1 MAAGLITL
9 FVLTLC
15 AVDSARLKPKAD
27 NRLFG
32 HVGSPSSHT
41 PIGFTLT
48 MQELTSFYKPI
59 GLLGEG
65 GQEAPVLEVLIGD
78 AAQLQSTDLDYL
90 KSLRTKA
97 DTVIAADDFNSTR
110 FQFGDL
116 LGFIDNHYDELE
128 VWGHSVTPFQM
139 KKVRELIQE
148 LIKEKEAEFG
158 SAQASETE
166 FDDTMDSIER
176 KANPYVPDFRALK
189 GQRVAAKLIS
199 PDADDEAMLIKEVV
213 FGHVLRSVTGNN
225 YKVGGHL
232 GFFCVDM
239 GEPMTNSSEDEAQ
252 RKCFSRFC
260 PYGTE
265 AVLLFE
271 KFPGDTL
278 HSSAPDFED
287 AEEATAFVKSVTD
300 AVSAMHAHGV
310 VHGDL
315 ASRNVMFNKPNT
327 FIIDMGYST
336 FCSQAHLEA
345 AQADLASAGLFL
357 GVLDS
362 PQCHYRD
369 GRQSMLAVTHAFDYK
384 EDSKNLK
391 EWLPE
396 VVEGYLTESFVNT
409 QIPAEDC
416 RIE

>member
-27 NRLFG
+27 KRLFG
-32 HVGSPSSHT
+32 HVGIPSSHT
-41 PIGFTLT
+41 PIGLTLK

-65 GQEAPVLEVLIGD
+65 GQASVSEGLIGD
-78 AAQLQSTDLDYL
+78 AAQLQSIDVDDL

-97 DTVIAADDFNSTR
+97 DIVITADDFNSTR
-110 FQFGDL
+110 FQFSDL
-116 LGFIDNHYDELE
+116 LGFIDNQSKLDF
-128 VWGHSVTPFQM
+128 WGHNVTRSEM
-139 KKVRELIQE
+139 KKTRELIQE
-148 LIKEKEAEFG
+148 LIEQKETEFG

-166 FDDTMDSIER
+166 FDETMDAIER

-199 PDADDEAMLIKEVV
+199 PDADDAMLIKEVV
-213 FGHVLRSVTGNN
+213 FGHLLRSVTGNN
-225 YKVGGHL
+225 YKVGGYL
-232 GFFCVDM
+232 GFFCVDT
-239 GEPMTNSSEDEAQ
+239 GEPATNSSEDEAQ

-345 AQADLASAGLFL
+345 AQAELASAGLFL

-384 EDSKNLK
+384 EDSKYLK

>member
-15 AVDSARLKPKAD
+15 VVDGARLKTKAD

-41 PIGFTLT
+41 PIGLTLKL
-48 MQELTSFYKPI
+48 QELNSFYKLV
-59 GLLGEG
+59 GHLGQG
-65 GQEAPVLEVLIGD
+65 GQATVFEALIGD
-78 AAQLQSTDLDYL
+78 AAQLLSTDLDNL
-90 KSLRTKA
+90 KSLRTDA
-97 DTVIAADDFNSTR
+97 DTVIAADDFNSTKIK
-110 FQFGDL
+110 FGDL
-116 LGFIDNHYDELE
+116 LNFIDHQKKLDF
-128 VWGHSVTPFQM
+128 WGHSVTLSEM
-139 KKVRELIQE
+139 KKTRELIQE
-148 LIKEKEAEFG
+148 LVEIGEAEVG
-158 SAQASETE
+158 SAQASAETE
-166 FDDTMDSIER
+166 FGDTMDSIER

-189 GQRVAAKLIS
+189 GQRVAAKIIY
-199 PDADDEAMLIKEVV
+199 PDYDDDAMLIKEVV

-225 YKVGGHL
+225 YKVGGYL
-232 GFFCVDM
+232 GFFCLDT
-239 GEPMTNSSEDEAQ
+239 GEPATNSSEDKAQ

-260 PYGTE
+260 PYGAI
-265 AVLLFE
+265 AVLLSE
-271 KFPGDTL
+271 KFPGDTV
-278 HSSAPDFED
+278 SNSAPDFEN

-315 ASRNVMFNKPNT
+315 ASRNVMFKKPNT

-345 AQADLASAGLFL
+345 ARAQLASAGLFK

-369 GRQSMLAVTHAFDYK
+369 GSQSMLAVTPAFDYM

-391 EWLPE
+391 RWLPE
-396 VVEGYLTESFVNT
+396 VVVDNLTENSVIT